1 MNAYPI
7 AHLASLPHSLSHIT
21 PNNALRDARDLASFL
36 RDLEYLMEENE
47 SFPKDASFARGREK
61 VFDLLL
67 DKLDIAS
74 GIYLFPMG
82 SMESSEVLAER
93 GDD

>member
-1 MNAYPI
+1 MNAYPV
-7 AHLASLPHSLSHIT
+7 ANTASLPHSLSHVT
-21 PNNALRDARDLASFL
+21 PENALRDARDLVSFL

-47 SFPKDASFARGREK
+47 SFPKDASFTRGRGK

-67 DKLDIAS
+67 DKLDIAA

-82 SMESSEVLAER
+82 SMKSSEVVAER